1 MSYDYDQGQRPVK
14 FYPRTIVALTF
25 ALGLLLGVGVAY
37 AATTTINAGSVSAGS
52 GTVSSCDTSFDLTF
66 GIPTYDSS
74 TESYVVNTID
84 YSNIALACTGDNL
97 ALTVANS
104 SGTSLASAVFTIDG
118 TSGTLTLPNSVSAS
132 AAATLI
138 AAIYS

>member
-1 MSYDYDQGQRPVK
+1 MKWELQRPRAMK
-14 FYPRTIVALTF
+14 PYTRRIAALTF

-37 AATTTINAGSVSAGS
+37 AATTTINAGQISAGS

-66 GIPTYDSS
+66 GIPAYDASS
-74 TESYVVNTID
+74 GSYVVNTID
-84 YSNIALACTGDNL
+84 YSNIALACNGENL

-104 SGTSLASAVFTIDG
+104 SGTSLASAVFTVDG
-118 TSGTLTLPNSVSAS
+118 TSGTLTLPNSVSA
-132 AAATLI
+132 ADAATLI